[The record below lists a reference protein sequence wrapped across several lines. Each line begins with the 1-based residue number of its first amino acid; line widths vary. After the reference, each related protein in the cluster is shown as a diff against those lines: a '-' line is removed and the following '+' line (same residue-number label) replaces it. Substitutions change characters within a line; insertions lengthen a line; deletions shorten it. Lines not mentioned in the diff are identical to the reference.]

1 MKKVLLISVVALA
14 ISGCQLRN
22 QDSAT
27 AVGVAAGGLLG
38 NTIGKGSTRTA
49 ATIAGA
55 AIGGMVGSKV
65 GESMDRQEQ
74 QAQGPRAPLT
84 PVYGDCGLYLSNK
97 GAFEACKRGMQDRK
111 TEEQMLL
118 EAEAYE
124 KGRGKY

>member
-1 MKKVLLISVVALA
+1 MKKVLLISIVALA

-74 QAQGPRAPLT
+74 QGSRPPLT

>member
-1 MKKVLLISVVALA
+1 MKKVLLVAAIALA

-38 NTIGKGSTRTA
+38 NTVGKGGTRTA

-74 QAQGPRAPLT
+74 QAPRQPLA